1 VILLITLYWISINN
15 YINDE
20 LILPRERTAFQ
31 DLGFGKAMSSQQV
44 QNFLEN

>member
-1 VILLITLYWISINN
+1 MILLITLYWISINN

-20 LILPRERTAFQ
+20 LILPRERTSFQ
-31 DLGFGKAMSSQQV
+31 DLGFRKAMSSQQV